1 MNTSI
6 LRRIIA
12 KNGYISNRMAQMD
25 RECSYYLECAGNAK
39 NAALRQAFARAAE
52 MYNKR
57 YNYYFNH
64 ELRKSI

>member
-1 MNTSI
+1 
-6 LRRIIA
+6 
-12 KNGYISNRMAQMD
+12 MAQMD
-25 RECSYYLECAGNAK
+25 RECTYYLECAGNAK
-39 NAALRQAFARAAE
+39 NAALRQAFERAAE